1 MSEPDKPNPNKPKVA
16 PPPAPPPHVAAG
28 LSAQKASGGFD
39 PKGSKLFTE
48 LLVAV
53 TAIAALGALLIFAG
67 GLLASWLTPLIPW
80 EVDKTLGEVSQSQ
93 FAAMAGECTN
103 PAAKAYVEELAKPLI
118 DAAGE
123 LPFEF
128 NFRVADTEEVNAFA
142 LPGGYVTVNWG
153 LIDAAESGEE
163 VAGVIGHEIQHA
175 LLRHG
180 TRRIL
185 RQMGSSALLALF
197 LGGSDLHSIAQTA
210 GQLTGLS
217 YDRDQ
222 ESEADAEG
230 VRLMVESGMD
240 PRGLASFFARLSKD
254 QMQPPAILSTHP
266 DPGDRA
272 DLVRRAAEGESF
284 RKARSPEGLSC
295 HLPSKPS
302 P

>member
-1 MSEPDKPNPNKPKVA
+1 MSPPDKPDPNKPNVA
-16 PPPAPPPHVAAG
+16 PAPPPPPHVAAG

-39 PKGSKLFTE
+39 PKGSKLITE
-48 LLVAV
+48 LLVALA
-53 TAIAALGALLIFAG
+53 AIAALGALLIFAG
-67 GLLASWLTPLIPW
+67 GLLASWLTPMIPW
-80 EVDKTLGEVSQSQ
+80 KVDKTLGEVSQSQ
-93 FAAMAGECTN
+93 FEMMAADCTN
-103 PAAKAYVEELAKPLI
+103 PAAKAYVEELAQPLI
-118 DAAGE
+118 EAAGE

-128 NFRVADTEEVNAFA
+128 TFRVADTEEVNAFA

-153 LIDAAESGEE
+153 LIQAAESGEE

-185 RQMGSSALLALF
+185 RQMGSSALLSLF
-197 LGGSDLHSIAQTA
+197 LGGSDLHGIAQTA
-210 GQLTGLS
+210 GQLTSLS

-230 VRLMVESGMD
+230 VRLMVDSGMD

-254 QMQPPAILSTHP
+254 QVQPPAILSTHP

-272 DLVRRAAEGESF
+272 KLVNSAAKGETF
-284 RKARSPEGLSC
+284 RKAPSPEGLSC
-295 HLPSKPS
+295 HLSAEP
-302 P
+302 